1 MNRGEESRSHSDV
14 GAFGG
19 AIQSIIT
26 SRNVEIFDIL
36 SLSKSNSFD
45 KYSIH
50 EFWEYLLMMIKSLN
64 RSH

>member
-1 MNRGEESRSHSDV
+1 MNRGEESRSHGDV

-50 EFWEYLLMMIKSLN
+50 EFGNIY
-64 RSH
+64 